1 MLGNI
6 KIKNNIILKEFYMKK
21 TMRLSLI
28 ISILVISSMSLY
40 AQAIPPDS
48 LYLGQTPPGN
58 SPKVFKLPVSA
69 KSFAAERIAIS
80 NDGKNIYYFELDGY
94 TELDG
99 KPHTCRTKYF
109 SFSDGEWK
117 GPFVLFEE
125 FAHPGLSIT
134 DNVMYLEKD
143 SHAYYSIKNNNG
155 WSKPE
160 RFLTK
165 VEVAHYLQVTNSGN
179 YYVSSIPANNIGGRN
194 ISKLIIQGSDTSTT
208 SLGTPLNNTSGDN
221 LDFFVARD
229 ESFIITA
236 PGSGLCI
243 SYHKNDGSWT
253 NPKSLGSK
261 INFGLG
267 MWGTYVSPDNKY
279 LFYTTGTKADYSDA
293 YVYWVRID
301 SLIDSLKHTNFT
313 PYLMNPIKN
322 QIDTVGHAFNF
333 SFPDSTFFD
342 DDGNNTLTLTAKLSS
357 GAALPTWL
365 SFNPDTRT
373 FFGVPTQAK
382 VFPIMVTVFA
392 KDTANASA
400 SSTFG
405 ITIVADPVGV
415 EEDKSQLPKSIY
427 LNQNYPNPF
436 NPTTTIEFAIPKT
449 GRYKLGL
456 YNPLGELVK
465 EISDK
470 EYEAGYHK
478 ETFNATGLTSGMYIY
493 RLTGNDANIVRKMVL
508 LR

>member
-1 MLGNI
+1 M
-6 KIKNNIILKEFYMKK
+6 KNNLILKELSMKK
-21 TMRLSLI
+21 TMRLSLV
-28 ISILVISSMSLY
+28 ISMLVISSISLY

-58 SPKVFKLPVSA
+58 TPQIFNLAVNA
-69 KSFAAERIAIS
+69 GSFAAERIAIS
-80 NDGKNIYYFELDGY
+80 NDGKEIYYSEVHSYYPAAGD
-94 TELDG
+94 TI
-99 KPHTCRTKYF
+99 KYY
-109 SFSDGEWK
+109 SYSGSKWS
-117 GPFVLFEE
+117 GPFNLF
-125 FAHPGLSIT
+125 PGYLAPALSVSGDT
-134 DNVMYLEKD
+134 MYFQNANILNNSAVYETFI
-143 SHAYYSIKNNNG
+143 SVKNGLN
-155 WSKPE
+155 WSSPQ
-160 RFLTK
+160 RILSNLNS
-165 VEVAHYLQVTNSGN
+165 AHYLQVTNKGQ
-179 YYVSSIPANNIGGRN
+179 YFISSISNPTVGANDWCNLFINGT
-194 ISKLIIQGSDTSTT
+194 DTTAV
-208 SLGTPLNNTSGDN
+208 SLGQPLNSGGDN
-221 LDFFVARD
+221 LDFFISKD
-229 ESFIITA
+229 ETFIILA
-236 PGSGLCI
+236 KGGLHI
-243 SYHKNDGSWT
+243 SYRKNDGSWT

-382 VFPIMVTVFA
+382 VFPIMVTVTA

-400 SSTFG
+400 SATFG
-405 ITIVADPVGV
+405 ITIVANPVGV
-415 EEDKSQLPKSIY
+415 EEVNDQLPKDINLY
-427 LNQNYPNPF
+427 QNYPNPF

-456 YNPLGELVK
+456 YNTLGELVK
-465 EISDK
+465 EISDRG
-470 EYEAGYHK
+470 YEAGYHK
-478 ETFNATGLTSGMYIY
+478 ETFNATGLTSGMYLY
-493 RLTGNDANIVRKMVL
+493 RLTGNNANIVRKMVL